1 MSPLTTIQHCEEQSM
16 YLNGVK
22 VGVIASSMDGR
33 GFKPITIKLI
43 FAVSPPNTQH

>member
-22 VGVIASSMDGR
+22 VGVIASSVDGSD
-33 GFKPITIKLI
+33 I
-43 FAVSPPNTQH
+43 